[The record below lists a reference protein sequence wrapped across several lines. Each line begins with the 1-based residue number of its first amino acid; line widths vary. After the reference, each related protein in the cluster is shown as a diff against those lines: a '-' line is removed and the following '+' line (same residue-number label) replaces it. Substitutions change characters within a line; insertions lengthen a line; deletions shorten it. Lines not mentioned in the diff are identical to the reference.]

1 MKTESNTQMPLV
13 TKEVGTYLI
22 CFNEQKDG
30 DMYSYDTLRVPKQI
44 KYSDLVSTLRY
55 NGCADAEVVACNVL
69 GIEVSIDIIKEAKIS
84 AIIAYDLS
92 ENVNEFTLSGNKMWL
107 PLEERKSMR
116 QSLIALK
123 ARGIETFTY
132 WLGLTPITMPVA
144 QFETIMDEV
153 EVYALQC
160 FNVTA
165 QHKAQVM
172 ALTTIEEVNA
182 YDHTAEYPAKLE
194 F

>member
-1 MKTESNTQMPLV
+1 MNYIKTTIRKADYRKVQPFGKKYLCEFVITEEEDSVIVIQTTMGKYPNDDEYEQMLMDAV
-13 TKEVGTYLI
+13 AHYLPI
-22 CFNEQKDG
+22 VQN
-30 DMYSYDTLRVPKQI
+30 
-44 KYSDLVSTLRY
+44 
-55 NGCADAEVVACNVL
+55 
-69 GIEVSIDIIKEAKIS
+69 AKIEE
-84 AIIAYDLS
+84 ITAYDKS
-92 ENVNEFTLSGNKMWL
+92 NAVNSFIFGGQQMWL

-123 ARGIETFTY
+123 SQGIDTFTY

-144 QFETIMDEV
+144 QFEAIMDAV

-165 QHKAQVM
+165 RHKANVM
-172 ALTTIEEVNA
+172 AQTAISDVENYDYKSGYPEKLT
-182 YDHTAEYPAKLE
+182 